1 MSVSPLRAD
10 MLSNCISVRK
20 VPIADIRAPAQFFWV
35 ACHHLS
41 ARLDGAEPVPPG
53 GPVELVMLN
62 APDGELGKAG
72 PLGCHRQGSHAVSL
86 RASGE
91 LDQRAVRTAVGPTT
105 VPSMNSWVRPK
116 NCILSCRPLNAIS
129 TTARSQSDLTICSC
143 CRGAVSGTQQ
153 RAQFMATRT
162 TRRRCRWDESSDKP
176 TTFPRTTHE
185 GRCNTRRSNSE
196 LANASSFQRQVVGV
210 SIPRSRANSVSRG
223 PSAGGSLVLIR

>member
-1 MSVSPLRAD
+1 MAFSRLRLLRRHCAGIGDVGLLPPWARPRHGGFCLSDCHRAAFPLMGSFYVSAVLSIIAVVALNYFFASPIFNFRVEEPQDA
-10 MLSNCISVRK
+10 MLVIAFLLTSLIVTGLVRK
-20 VPIADIRAPAQFFWV
+20 
-35 ACHHLS
+35 
-41 ARLDGAEPVPPG
+41 ARSQTEEA
-53 GPVELVMLN
+53 LN
-62 APDGELGKAG
+62 AEDG
-72 PLGCHRQGSHAVSL
+72 
-86 RASGE
+86 
-91 LDQRAVRTAVGPTT
+91 
-105 VPSMNSWVRPK
+105 
-116 NCILSCRPLNAIS
+116 ILSCRPLNAIS
-129 TTARSQSDLTICSC
+129 TTARSQSDSTICSC

-223 PSAGGSLVLIR
+223 PSAGSSLVLIR